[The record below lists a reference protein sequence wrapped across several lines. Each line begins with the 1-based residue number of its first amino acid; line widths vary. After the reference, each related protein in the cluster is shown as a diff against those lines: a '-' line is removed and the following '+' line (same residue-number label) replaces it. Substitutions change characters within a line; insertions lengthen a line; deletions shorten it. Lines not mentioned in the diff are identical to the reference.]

1 MRLSRDPFSIH
12 GSHGIAQ
19 GLEMPGK
26 FLLENQQEVTHEFA
40 VIFDAR
46 QQFSEINHRI
56 GHVLFPPLFARYS
69 CAMGFC
75 AGWGS
80 ESKRRD
86 SGEPAR
92 NSARDGS
99 PCALGIFRFL
109 L

>member
-26 FLLENQQEVTHEFA
+26 FLLENQQEVTYEFA

-56 GHVLFPPLFARYS
+56 WYVLSPLSSRDIHARWG
-69 CAMGFC
+69 CAP
-75 AGWGS
+75 
-80 ESKRRD
+80 
-86 SGEPAR
+86 GEVVKAR
-92 NSARDGS
+92 GETVVGPGAAAPGNEAPVR
-99 PCALGIFRFL
+99 
-109 L
+109 